1 MIPVYK
7 HYFNHNGA
15 LYNDDTK
22 NKMVL
27 HEHVVTGFYVNK
39 SLIKSFILY
48 INKDD
53 QKMIVKRFVNI
64 NNYTEITT
72 NIIMPN

>member
-1 MIPVYK
+1 M
-7 HYFNHNGA
+7 
-15 LYNDDTK
+15 LT
-22 NKMVL
+22 
-27 HEHVVTGFYVNK
+27 K